1 MTTFFLLF
9 LYQKMLN
16 VSETVIRKKV
26 DEMNEMLVQAHLG
39 SIEKKPRKGIR
50 LIYDPQNAQK
60 IADLFSNYEYID
72 ITAGE
77 ELLYVYLRVLLSSN
91 VERITVTRLSEMVY
105 QSVPVCSRHLETCTQ
120 WLSLFNIQL
129 SIKRNYGISLQ
140 GSEENKRLAIK
151 HLVINDPIHSVEQS
165 IQQFAKGINLEL
177 LKSCIADIERSGI
190 SHLPRNRIK
199 VYYYMP
205 RWRSP
210 CRLQCSAFKRIGRR
224 NRR

>member
-1 MTTFFLLF
+1 MSRKNELILNQLSSALMKNDDFLSALS
-9 LYQKMLN
+9 LSKMLN

-60 IADLFSNYEYID
+60 IAELFSNYEYID

-105 QSVPVCSRHLETCTQ
+105 QSVPVCSRHLETCAQ
-120 WLSLFNIQL
+120 WLSL
-129 SIKRNYGISLQ
+129 
-140 GSEENKRLAIK
+140 
-151 HLVINDPIHSVEQS
+151 
-165 IQQFAKGINLEL
+165 
-177 LKSCIADIERSGI
+177 
-190 SHLPRNRIK
+190 
-199 VYYYMP
+199 
-205 RWRSP
+205 
-210 CRLQCSAFKRIGRR
+210 
-224 NRR
+224 